1 MTSPGGNS
9 LFRDRS
15 VEESAE
21 LFARMRAGEF
31 RNGER
36 MLRAKIDM
44 TSANMNL
51 RDPVIYRIINASQA
65 PGARATNDVT
75 RRRAPTR
82 HLGILWK
89 NAST

>member
-9 LFRDRS
+9 RFRDRS

-36 MLRAKIDM
+36 VLRAKIDM
-44 TSANMNL
+44 TSANINL
-51 RDPVIYRIINASQA
+51 RDPS
-65 PGARATNDVT
+65 
-75 RRRAPTR
+75 
-82 HLGILWK
+82 
-89 NAST
+89 STVF